1 MILQDRVAI
10 VTASGSGIGRAGAA
24 KMASEGA
31 TVILADLS
39 PERSEEAASQICD
52 AGDRAEAHP
61 TDVTDAEAVLALVE
75 ETLSRHGRID
85 ILHSHAGVQVG
96 GGIEDIDAAG
106 LDRSHAV
113 NVRSHFQ
120 LSKAVIPAMKKQ
132 GGGVILLTS
141 SNAGLVPDYRMLAYL
156 TTKAAVVM
164 MAKQMALDLARHQIR
179 VNALC
184 PGWVDTPFNEPY
196 IKEFGGRAAVEE
208 VIRKRVPLGR
218 WGTVDDIAEAI
229 LYLVSDRSAYVTGQ
243 ALVIDGGECLVG
255 AGERPDS

>member
-10 VTASGSGIGRAGAA
+10 VTAAGSGIGRAGAA

-31 TVILADLS
+31 TVVIADLS
-39 PERSEEAASQICD
+39 PERSEDTAAQIRA
-52 AGDRAEAHP
+52 AGGRAEAQP
-61 TDVTDAEAVLALVE
+61 TDVTSAAAVDALVR

-96 GGIEDIDAAG
+96 GGIEDVDVAG
-106 LDRSHAV
+106 LDRSHEV
-113 NVRSHFQ
+113 NVRAHFR
-120 LSKAVIPAMKKQ
+120 LSKAVVPAMKQ
-132 GGGVILLTS
+132 QSGGVILLTS
-141 SNAGLVPDYRMLAYL
+141 SNAGVVPDYGMLAYL

-164 MAKQMALDLARHQIR
+164 MAKQMALDLAPYGIR

-196 IKEFGGRAAVEE
+196 IKEFGGRDAVEE

-218 WGTVDDIAEAI
+218 WGTAEDMAEAI
-229 LYLVSDRSAYVTGQ
+229 LFLVSDRSAFMTGQ
-243 ALVIDGGECLVG
+243 ALVVDGGECLVG
-255 AGERPDS
+255 AGERP

>member
-24 KMASEGA
+24 KIASEGA

-39 PERSEEAASQICD
+39 PERSEEAANQIRD
-52 AGDRAEAHP
+52 AGDQAEAHP
-61 TDVTDAEAVLALVE
+61 TDVTDAEAVVALVE

-96 GGIEDIDAAG
+96 GGI
-106 LDRSHAV
+106 DRSHEV

-120 LSKAVIPAMKKQ
+120 LSKAVVPAMKEQ

-141 SNAGLVPDYRMLAYL
+141 SNAGLVPDYGMLAYL

-164 MAKQMALDLARHQIR
+164 MAKQMALDLAPHHIR

-255 AGERPDS
+255 AGARPGS